1 MTAYP
6 FSGTI
11 RNDNLSYSDDEN
23 TIIKSIVDQYCE
35 FYKIDPLQLK
45 TAGVAAWKKKTK
57 TGVNVDLIRM
67 ALSYYIRNN
76 FNLPYKAVAYL
87 AGYTNHTTP
96 IKNRSRIEAYIKNE
110 DPVFYPYWEKLLQV
124 A

>member
-11 RNDNLSYSDDEN
+11 RNDMIDYPDNGHKNIRY
-23 TIIKSIVDQYCE
+23 IIDQYCNH
-35 FYKIDPLQLK
+35 YKVDPILLK
-45 TAGVAAWKKKTK
+45 AKLCGTFVKKTK
-57 TGVNVDLIRM
+57 SGVHLDSMRM
-67 ALSYYIRNN
+67 ALSYFIRDK
-76 FNLPYKAVAYL
+76 FDLPYTIVSEL
-87 AGYTNHTTP
+87 VGYKDHSTP
-96 IKNRSRIEAYIKNE
+96 IKMRRRIEAYIKNE

>member
-11 RNDNLSYSDDEN
+11 RNDLLGNFDNDHELSQS
-23 TIIKSIVDQYCE
+23 IIERYCDL
-35 FYKIDPLQLK
+35 YNIDPIQITVRGSVWVKKRNGVKIDM
-45 TAGVAAWKKKTK
+45 
-57 TGVNVDLIRM
+57 IRM
-67 ALSYYIRNN
+67 ALSYYLRQQ
-76 FNLPYKAVAYL
+76 FNIPYKKL
-87 AGYTNHTTP
+87 GPIIGYSNHTTP